1 MKLRYLLYIQGR
13 KAVLRY
19 YFLFFL
25 ILFLL
30 IGSSCST
37 LPSFR
42 EPLPPSKEDLPQR
55 SWWIDMGQFLSSSHG
70 RLSCSEC
77 HSDIEEKGVKHPDPK
92 LLSRV
97 STLLF
102 DYKKCEKCHPQEY
115 QRYLKGAHAKALVE
129 RKKDAPTC
137 GNCHVTHYVL
147 SGRSRLELGKW
158 MTEMCGVCHLVQ
170 KRTYLENYHGK
181 TAALLE
187 YEASAYCTDCHGA
200 HTCLSLKKKEVA
212 LEACLKCH
220 PNAKLR
226 FTDFVI
232 HTSEEG
238 VKKEDV
244 EKLKK
249 LKVIKWI
256 EIGFGLLVV
265 GILAFF
271 YSHTLVWMLRK
282 AQERLKGNE

>member
-1 MKLRYLLYIQGR
+1 MKRRMLNVSLFRFF
-13 KAVLRY
+13 V
-19 YFLFFL
+19 LFFL
-25 ILFLL
+25 LGSACSSSPSTREIL
-30 IGSSCST
+30 
-37 LPSFR
+37 P
-42 EPLPPSKEDLPQR
+42 KR
-55 SWWIDMGQFLSSSHG
+55 SWWIDMGKFLSSSHG

-77 HSDIEEKGVKHPDPK
+77 HPDIEEKGVKHPDPK
-92 LLSRV
+92 LLERV

-137 GNCHVTHYVL
+137 GNCHVAHYVL
-147 SGRSRLELGKW
+147 PGRSRLELGKW
-158 MTEMCGVCHLVQ
+158 MTEICGTCHPIQ

-200 HTCLSLKKKEVA
+200 HACLSLKKKEDA
-212 LEACLKCH
+212 LEACQKCH

-226 FTDFVI
+226 FTGFVI
-232 HTSEEG
+232 HASEEG

-244 EKLKK
+244 EKLEK
-249 LKVIKWI
+249 LRIIRWI
-256 EIGFGLLVV
+256 EVGFGILVFGV
-265 GILAFF
+265 LAFF
-271 YSHTLVWMLRK
+271 YSHTLVWTLRK
-282 AQERLKGNE
+282 VHEWLKRE

>member
-1 MKLRYLLYIQGR
+1 MKRRMLKVSLLPFF
-13 KAVLRY
+13 V
-19 YFLFFL
+19 LFFL
-25 ILFLL
+25 L
-30 IGSSCST
+30 GSAYSSSQSTKET
-37 LPSFR
+37 LP
-42 EPLPPSKEDLPQR
+42 KR
-55 SWWIDMGQFLSSSHG
+55 SWWIDRGKFLSSSHG
-70 RLSCSEC
+70 GLSCSEC
-77 HSDIEEKGVKHPDPK
+77 HADIEEKGVKHPNPK
-92 LLSRV
+92 LLGRV

-137 GNCHVTHYVL
+137 GNCHVTHYVP

-158 MTEMCGVCHLVQ
+158 MTEICGTCHPVQ

-200 HTCLSLKKKEVA
+200 HTCLSLKKKDV
-212 LEACLKCH
+212 LEACQKCH

-226 FTDFVI
+226 FTGFVI
-232 HTSEEG
+232 HASEKG

-244 EKLKK
+244 EKLEKTR
-249 LKVIKWI
+249 IIRWI
-256 EIGFGLLVV
+256 EVGFGILVFV
-265 GILAFF
+265 VLAFF
-271 YSHTLVWMLRK
+271 YSHTLVWTLRK
-282 AQERLKGNE
+282 VHEWLKRE

>member
-1 MKLRYLLYIQGR
+1 MDRPKEIDFLIIPIMKRRMLKVSLLPFF
-13 KAVLRY
+13 V
-19 YFLFFL
+19 LFFL
-25 ILFLL
+25 L
-30 IGSSCST
+30 GSAYSSSQSTKET
-37 LPSFR
+37 LP
-42 EPLPPSKEDLPQR
+42 KR
-55 SWWIDMGQFLSSSHG
+55 SWWIDMGKFLSSSHG
-70 RLSCSEC
+70 GLSCSEC
-77 HSDIEEKGVKHPDPK
+77 HADIEEKGVKHPDPK
-92 LLSRV
+92 LLGRV

-115 QRYLKGAHAKALVE
+115 QRYLKGAHAKVLVE

-158 MTEMCGVCHLVQ
+158 MTEICGTCHPIQ

-200 HTCLSLKKKEVA
+200 HTCLSLKKKEDA
-212 LEACLKCH
+212 LEACQKCH

-226 FTDFVI
+226 FTGFVI
-232 HTSEEG
+232 HASEEG

-244 EKLKK
+244 ERLEK
-249 LKVIKWI
+249 IRIIRWI
-256 EIGFGLLVV
+256 EVGFGILVFGV
-265 GILAFF
+265 LAFF
-271 YSHTLVWMLRK
+271 YSHTLVWTLRK
-282 AQERLKGNE
+282 VHEWLKRE

>member
-1 MKLRYLLYIQGR
+1 MKRRML
-13 KAVLRY
+13 KVSVL
-19 YFLFFL
+19 FFFVLFFL
-25 ILFLL
+25 P
-30 IGSSCST
+30 GSAYSSSQST
-37 LPSFR
+37 
-42 EPLPPSKEDLPQR
+42 KETLAKR
-55 SWWIDMGQFLSSSHG
+55 SWWIDMGKFQSSSHG

-92 LLSRV
+92 LLGRA

-137 GNCHVTHYVL
+137 GNCHVTHSVL
-147 SGRSRLELGKW
+147 SGQSRVELGVW
-158 MTEMCGVCHLVQ
+158 MTEMCGVCHPVE

-181 TAALLE
+181 AAALLG

-200 HTCLSLKKKEVA
+200 HTSLSLKKKEDA
-212 LEACLKCH
+212 LEACQKCH
-220 PNAKLR
+220 PGAKLR
-226 FTDFVI
+226 FTGFVI
-232 HTSEEG
+232 HASEEG

-249 LKVIKWI
+249 LKVIRWI
-256 EIGFGLLVV
+256 EIGFGILVFGV
-265 GILAFF
+265 LAFF
-271 YSHTLVWMLRK
+271 YSHTLI
-282 AQERLKGNE
+282 